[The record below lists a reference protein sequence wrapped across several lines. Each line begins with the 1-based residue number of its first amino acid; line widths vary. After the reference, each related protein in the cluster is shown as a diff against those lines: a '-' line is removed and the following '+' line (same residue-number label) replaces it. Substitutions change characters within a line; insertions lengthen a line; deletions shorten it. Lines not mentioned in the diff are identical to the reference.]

1 MPASSKSPPSSAP
14 EVPSAEAS
22 LRAKGLRVTRA
33 GTTVLELLQSV
44 SQPLTHEEIGAA
56 FAAATGET
64 PDRVTLYRV
73 LDRLVE
79 SGLCQ
84 RRVGADRVNRFA
96 LAVEAS
102 AAGNVFECDRCHT
115 QLALPADPA
124 LPKMMDR
131 LGKALRQQG
140 IDPSHTA
147 LTLHGICGACALPAS
162 AGPASPAR

>member
-1 MPASSKSPPSSAP
+1 MQASPKPLAASAP
-14 EVPSAEAS
+14 EVPSTDAL

-33 GTTVLELLQSV
+33 SVTVLELLQGV

-79 SGLCQ
+79 VGLCQ

-131 LGKALRQQG
+131 LGKALREQG

-147 LTLHGICGACALPAS
+147 LTLHGICGACAQPA
-162 AGPASPAR
+162 AARAAR